1 MKTIIKI
8 LGYCTILAGLTSCY
22 TGQYVSY
29 SDGIYDEP
37 EVQNTQKISEQRAV
51 KNNHFA
57 KEFDRINILKN
68 NDTIMQTPTYNLDNS
83 NSNIVIYTQPQVN
96 YRGYSR
102 YRFDDYY
109 YDDFYDYTY
118 DDYRNGMWR
127 YRRYNRYTPY
137 WNDGFYFGYRGYY
150 DYSNPYY
157 YGYHHYNPYYYTP
170 HYHQNHHWNSHHY
183 DNHHYKSAKRYARPR
198 RGYTNYTQQNS
209 YATEKHRSINSR
221 TYTNTN
227 RKSSVYQSR
236 SNQHTPTRRS
246 QSPTYYSRSNS
257 SSNTTYRSRS
267 NSSSHRSSS
276 PYSRSHRSSRR

>member
-1 MKTIIKI
+1 MKTIVKI

-37 EVQNTQKISEQRAV
+37 AVQNTPKITKQRAV

-83 NSNIVIYTQPQVN
+83 NSNVVIYTQPQVN

-102 YRFDDYY
+102 YRFDDFY

-127 YRRYNRYTPY
+127 YRRYNRYNPY

-157 YGYHHYNPYYYTP
+157 YGYRFYNPYYYTP
-170 HYHQNHHWNSHHY
+170 HYHQNHHWNSHHN
-183 DNHHYKSAKRYARPR
+183 NHHYGTHTHGSNPSRHNYGRTYGYSRRSNDYVDRKTKEYSQKNTRTTRGYNSNRRSYNSNRKSYQTHRRYNTDSSHKSSSYSSSRRSSGNYNSSR
-198 RGYTNYTQQNS
+198 RGYS
-209 YATEKHRSINSR
+209 
-221 TYTNTN
+221 
-227 RKSSVYQSR
+227 
-236 SNQHTPTRRS
+236 TRRS
-246 QSPTYYSRSNS
+246 R
-257 SSNTTYRSRS
+257 
-267 NSSSHRSSS
+267 
-276 PYSRSHRSSRR
+276 